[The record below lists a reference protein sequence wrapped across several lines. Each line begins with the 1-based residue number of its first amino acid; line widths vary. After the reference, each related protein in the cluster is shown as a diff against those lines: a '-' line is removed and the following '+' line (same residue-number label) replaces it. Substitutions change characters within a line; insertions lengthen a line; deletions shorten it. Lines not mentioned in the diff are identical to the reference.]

1 MTETPTAM
9 PATATPPAL
18 NAPVVAGPTLVGIH
32 MLDDTKGWGVGT
44 EAILQTADGGNTWHD
59 VSPPTL
65 SSFGF
70 AVTSEFL
77 DSQHAWVLLPD
88 PDNLQAGILHR
99 TSDGGA
105 HWNVSPVPFGGGSL
119 RFLDPRHGWMM
130 SMLGAG
136 AGSMAVAIHQ
146 TEDAGAT
153 WVETYHNDPSRPG
166 AGNSLPLG
174 GLKNGISPISMQR
187 AWIGGVIYRPG
198 ALYLYETSDGGRSWT
213 SAPASAPTGYEK
225 AELETVGP
233 LFTSPQIAYLPVH
246 LSTRNGVLL
255 AVYVSRDGG
264 ASWLVGP
271 AFVPQGGLIDFVS
284 ETTGFVWNGSQFFA
298 TEDSAQSWTATTPD
312 IDFTDSYGGMD
323 FVNARTGF
331 VLSNRGNGRTL
342 LHKTVD
348 AGRTWDIVGGQR

>member
-99 TSDGGA
+99 TSNGGA

-166 AGNSLPLG
+166 AGNSLPLD

-213 SAPASAPTGYEK
+213 
-225 AELETVGP
+225 
-233 LFTSPQIAYLPVH
+233 
-246 LSTRNGVLL
+246 STRNGVLL

-342 LHKTVD
+342 LYKTVD